1 MKKTASDEKPQAPK
15 SSGSAGGQAA
25 RVLVILG
32 VNAAV
37 VLAAALVAGEH
48 KLPDFTHST
57 LAVGLLPVSAAF
69 GLILVCR
76 RIDFT
81 LPLLLVLAGNL
92 PHSAPWLPSDKFLQL
107 LSVAGILAAIGLASA
122 LVTWYGRLSSAL
134 WTALAALLLYG
145 LVHSPQI
152 LDHASGPWPWP
163 WAVGIS
169 LGLLVVGAAVLG
181 RAGLVSPPSTP
192 PIMHVGSSGL
202 AGLAAAWMLA
212 AASLALAAQADLAI
226 TMDEVPPASYGN
238 VLAAGA
244 LGGAVILRGR
254 WGALA
259 AVALAGVAHVCWT
272 YVGHVQMA
280 CPPAHVLIK
289 FAAPAAAVPLYLAID
304 WLIRRWTGEST
315 PTGLLA

>member
-1 MKKTASDEKPQAPK
+1 MARETSEDKQQVPKP
-15 SSGSAGGQAA
+15 SGSAGGRWA
-25 RVLVILG
+25 RILVILS
-32 VNAAV
+32 VNAAL
-37 VLAAALVAGEH
+37 VLAAALMAGEH

-107 LSVAGILAAIGLASA
+107 VSVVGILAAIGLASA
-122 LVTWYGRLSSAL
+122 LVTWYGRISSAL
-134 WTALAALLLYG
+134 WTALAALLLFG
-145 LVHSPQI
+145 LVHSPRI

-169 LGLLVVGAAVLG
+169 LGLLAVGAAVLG
-181 RAGLVSPPSTP
+181 ATGLVSPPSTP
-192 PIMHVGSSGL
+192 PIMRVGASGL
-202 AGLAAAWMLA
+202 PGLAFAWMIA

-226 TMDEVPPASYGN
+226 NMDKVPPASYGN

-259 AVALAGVAHVCWT
+259 AVILTGIAHVCWT
-272 YVGHVQMA
+272 YAGHVQMG
-280 CPPAHVLIK
+280 CPLAHFLIK
-289 FAAPAAAVPLYLAID
+289 FAAPLAAVPFYLAID

-315 PTGLLA
+315 PTGLTA